1 MPPVRAVVF
10 DLGHTLWD
18 FAPAKDA
25 RSLGVLRFHALL
37 EGALGDAVPTP
48 RRLDRALGLALD
60 RWMEDWNSDR
70 LEQPPTECL
79 VREALE
85 LAGLGAPEHLL
96 GQLTETIFGEDIE
109 VPVVEP
115 DTLAAIATLHG
126 RGLLLGCVTNTVL
139 LESGILETLR
149 RLGLLRYLDAVVVS
163 SAMSYR
169 KPHPSLFQ
177 RAIEALGVAP
187 HEAVF
192 VGDRLVDDVGG
203 AKGIGMR
210 AVLTHHYRQE
220 PLEGASVAPDA
231 VIRRLGELPDAID
244 RMEAESKEEASP

>member
-1 MPPVRAVVF
+1 MPAVRAIVF

-37 EGALGDAVPTP
+37 EGALGDAVPPP
-48 RRLDRALGLALD
+48 RKLDRALGLALD
-60 RWMEDWNSDR
+60 RWMEDWSGNR

-85 LAGLGAPEHLL
+85 LAGLAAPEDLL
-96 GQLTETIFGEDIE
+96 SQLTTIIFGEDIE
-109 VPVVEP
+109 MPVVEP
-115 DTLAAIATLHG
+115 DTLAAIASLHG
-126 RGLLLGCVTNTVL
+126 RGVAMGCVTNTVL
-139 LESGILETLR
+139 LEDGIVQMLR
-149 RLGLLRYLDAVVVS
+149 RLGLVRYLDSIVVS

-169 KPHPSLFQ
+169 KPHHSLFQ
-177 RAIEALGVAP
+177 RALDELGVAP

-203 AKGIGMR
+203 AQAVGMR
-210 AVLTHHYRQE
+210 GVLTHQYRQE
-220 PLEGASVAPDA
+220 PLEDARVAPDA
-231 VIRRLGELPDAID
+231 VIRRLGELPAAIA
-244 RMEAESKEEASP
+244 RMEAAS

>member
-1 MPPVRAVVF
+1 VPAVRAVVF

-37 EGALGDAVPTP
+37 EGTLGESVPP
-48 RRLDRALGLALD
+48 PGKLDRALGLALD
-60 RWMEDWNSDR
+60 RWMEDWGSDR

-85 LAGLGAPEHLL
+85 LAGLAAPEGLL
-96 GQLTETIFGEDIE
+96 ERLTATVFGEDIDM
-109 VPVVEP
+109 PVVEP
-115 DTLAAIATLHG
+115 DTLAALASLHG
-126 RGLLLGCVTNTVL
+126 RGVVMGCVTNTVL
-139 LESGILETLR
+139 LEGGILEMLR
-149 RLGLLRYLDAVVVS
+149 RLGLVRYLDSVVVS

-169 KPHPSLFQ
+169 KPHASLFR
-177 RAIEALGVAP
+177 RALDELGVAP

-203 AKGIGMR
+203 AKAVGMR

-220 PLEGASVAPDA
+220 PLEGARVAPDA
-231 VIRRLGELPDAID
+231 VIRRLSELPAAIA
-244 RMEAESKEEASP
+244 RMKAEV